1 MGSGILP
8 LLYFIFVDKV
18 WLTIW
23 LIYAKLYIFN
33 SGEETDVFPQG
44 REVAMSRDSEEFS
57 LDDILAEFR
66 DTGSG
71 IEPVVKEKRAEIKE
85 PEKAQ
90 HTRLDAEPAL
100 KEPISKKQINE
111 DPIREEPIREE
122 PRQAVSGGRRAG
134 SKKLL
139 VCSAVV
145 YAALLIWGLFN
156 VHPGSVAAESV
167 KVTAPPQVTQ
177 SVPSPSALPQESTQP
192 DASEPPET
200 PEPTETPEPKPHYTI
215 PDGAVVAPKANPD
228 NFGSVPVGNASELT
242 AVIEKARESGLLGED
257 EKVIFDPNAEFNT
270 GSYYKDI
277 QYYYDETILA
287 IAWKQI
293 VDGNTVTCM
302 EVKVA
307 DASQFRRKLTG
318 DAYGSPTDHLSN
330 LYKSTNAVAATNAD
344 FYQFRDYGVVVYDG
358 VLYRYIDKLY
368 IEHNGVDYR
377 WYNCL
382 DNCFVTRDGDFL
394 FTYFGEAFT
403 QEELQQY
410 IDDNNIAFSLSFGP
424 VLVDDYEL
432 QTHYDGWYP
441 VAEVNEGYSR
451 AGIGQ
456 VDTLHYLY
464 MSLNH
469 SDEKSARWTMLQFGE
484 FFQSMGVKDAY
495 AFDGGQTSE
504 IIFNGDI
511 YAHVDTG
518 SERWVSDMLYF
529 ATALPEEAW
538 NNG

>member
-1 MGSGILP
+1 MSRESENYSLEDIIAEFKDVNP
-8 LLYFIFVDKV
+8 VIAPEREKPAQARPAP
-18 WLTIW
+18 
-23 LIYAKLYIFN
+23 AK
-33 SGEETDVFPQG
+33 EET
-44 REVAMSRDSEEFS
+44 E
-57 LDDILAEFR
+57 
-66 DTGSG
+66 
-71 IEPVVKEKRAEIKE
+71 KKRAAEAPSRPVPARNEATVQRTPAK
-85 PEKAQ
+85 PPRPVPAGNNAAVRKA
-90 HTRLDAEPAL
+90 A
-100 KEPISKKQINE
+100 
-111 DPIREEPIREE
+111 EEPPHPGPAKNEAIIRKAARE
-122 PRQAVSGGRRAG
+122 PSSPAPSGRRPARN
-134 SKKLL
+134 SRLF

-145 YAALLIWGLFN
+145 YALFLVWGIFN
-156 VHPGSVAAESV
+156 VHPGSAAAV
-167 KVTAPPQVTQ
+167 KATAAPLETPAVTSQEAEPQDT
-177 SVPSPSALPQESTQP
+177 AQP
-192 DASEPPET
+192 DLSSPETESPAET
-200 PEPTETPEPKPHYTI
+200 PEATQEVKTHYTI
-215 PDGAVVAPKANPD
+215 PDGAVVAPLPNPA
-228 NFGSVPVGNASELT
+228 NFGSVPVENASELS
-242 AVIEKARESGLLGED
+242 AVIEKAREDGLLGAD
-257 EKVIFDPNAEFNT
+257 ETVVFDPDATFNT

-318 DAYGSPTDHLSN
+318 DAYGSPTDYLSN
-330 LYKSTNAVAATNAD
+330 LYKSTNAIAATNAD
-344 FYQFRDYGVVVYDG
+344 FYQFRDYGVMVYDG
-358 VLYRYIDKLY
+358 VLYKYTDKLY
-368 IEHNGVDYR
+368 IEHNGVNYR

-382 DNCFVTRDGDFL
+382 DNCFITRDGDFL

-410 IDDNNIAFSLSFGP
+410 IEDNDIMFSLSFGP
-424 VLVDDYEL
+424 ILVDDYEL

-441 VAEVNEGYSR
+441 VGEVNQGYSR

-511 YAHVDTG
+511 YAHVDKG

-529 ATALPEEAW
+529 ATALPEEVW

>member
-1 MGSGILP
+1 MSRESENYSLDEIIAEFKNMGSDTEPEGRQEPSVPNTPEPERPAPVRPIPTGRNTSDGEALS
-8 LLYFIFVDKV
+8 D
-18 WLTIW
+18 LTHPTPVSSE
-23 LIYAKLYIFN
+23 AA
-33 SGEETDVFPQG
+33 G
-44 REVAMSRDSEEFS
+44 RE
-57 LDDILAEFR
+57 AER
-66 DTGSG
+66 AQSCTV
-71 IEPVVKEKRAEIKE
+71 PVRQEAADWLPAKEQPHSAPGVR
-85 PEKAQ
+85 
-90 HTRLDAEPAL
+90 
-100 KEPISKKQINE
+100 
-111 DPIREEPIREE
+111 
-122 PRQAVSGGRRAG
+122 RRAG
-134 SKKLL
+134 SKRML
-139 VCSAVV
+139 VCSAVF
-145 YAALLIWGLFN
+145 YAVLLVWGLFH
-156 VHPGSVAAESV
+156 VHPGGVALV
-167 KVTAPPQVTQ
+167 KVMEPPRETQTLPVPETEPPLNTAQPGDPPPE
-177 SVPSPSALPQESTQP
+177 PSPPE
-192 DASEPPET
+192 ET
-200 PEPTETPEPKPHYTI
+200 PEATPEPKPHYTI
-215 PDGAVVAPKANPD
+215 PAGAVVAPQPNPD
-228 NFGSVPVGNASELT
+228 KFGSVPVETASELT
-242 AVIEKARESGLLGED
+242 AVIEKAREDGLLGAD
-257 EKVIFDPNAEFNT
+257 ETVVFDPAAEFNT

-287 IAWKQI
+287 ITWKQI

-318 DAYGSPTDHLSN
+318 DAYGSPTDYLSN

-344 FYQFRDYGVVVYDG
+344 FYQFRDYGVMVYDG
-358 VLYRYIDKLY
+358 TLYKYTDKLY
-368 IEHNGVDYR
+368 IEHNGVNYR

-382 DNCFVTRDGDFL
+382 DNCFITRDGDFL
-394 FTYFGEAFT
+394 FTYFGEPFT

-424 VLVDDYEL
+424 ILVDDYEL

-441 VAEVNEGYSR
+441 VGEVNQGYSR

-469 SDEKSARWTMLQFGE
+469 SDEKAARWTMLQFGE

-511 YAHVDTG
+511 YAHVDKG